1 MTNTRHPMPQR
12 LEDAEI
18 KEYLGILKKINF
30 QKSYAKIVT
39 LGFVIST
46 MLYVS
51 RYIKFQELREELN
64 KQKHSV
70 TQIVCEEN
78 YKSEGGEDLEM
89 IAKRIMD
96 QNSELVGTLEEV
108 TDYLRRTN
116 PKGDNQVEK
125 REDLVLP
132 IYSKDICAREKL

>member
-30 QKSYAKIVT
+30 SKSYARIVT

-46 MLYVS
+46 MLYATK
-51 RYIKFQELREELN
+51 YIQFQELSEELN

-78 YKSEGGEDLEM
+78 YKSDGGEDLEM
-89 IAKRIMD
+89 IAKRIID
-96 QNSELVGTLEEV
+96 QNSGLIGNLKEV
-108 TDYLRRTN
+108 TDYLRR
-116 PKGDNQVEK
+116 
-125 REDLVLP
+125 
-132 IYSKDICAREKL
+132 

>member
-1 MTNTRHPMPQR
+1 MTNTRPSMPQR

-18 KEYLGILKKINF
+18 KEYLGILKEINF
-30 QKSYAKIVT
+30 QKSYARIVT
-39 LGFVIST
+39 FGLVIST

-51 RYIKFQELREELN
+51 KYIKFQELREELN

-78 YKSEGGEDLEM
+78 YKSGGGEDLEM

>member
-108 TDYLRRTN
+108 TYYLRRTHLKEDN
-116 PKGDNQVEK
+116 KVKKGEV
-125 REDLVLP
+125 LVLP